1 MEVREDHGSSVTRR
15 GRKRVVKGVSAEQ
28 YRQINEF
35 SLSEQSKSWSA
46 FGTEPMTYLLQS
58 VQYGIVNTETN
69 LGRPRVMFE

>member
-1 MEVREDHGSSVTRR
+1 MRIMEVVSPGSV
-15 GRKRVVKGVSAEQ
+15 GNAVVKGVSAEQ

-46 FGTEPMTYLLQS
+46 FGTEPMTYLSRS

-69 LGRPRVMFE
+69 PGRPRVMSE